1 MFDIKSYLLLNWKRL
16 KLAYDVKKV
25 LYAIFHSAAGIAA
38 QVLVKR
44 GKSITRKYKRD
55 ILLKKLKKSIN

>member
-25 LYAIFHSAAGIAA
+25 LYAIFHSAEGIAA
-38 QVLVKR
+38 QVPVKR
-44 GKSITRKYKRD
+44 GKSITGKYKRD
-55 ILLKKLKKSIN
+55 VVLRKLKKSIN